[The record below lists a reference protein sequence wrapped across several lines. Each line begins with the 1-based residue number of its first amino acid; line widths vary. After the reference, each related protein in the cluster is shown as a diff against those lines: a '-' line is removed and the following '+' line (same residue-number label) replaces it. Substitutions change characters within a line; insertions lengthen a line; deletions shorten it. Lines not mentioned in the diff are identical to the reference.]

1 MEAMAVE
8 VMPVVEVMVE
18 EEMVAVGC
26 ATDDSTSDADD
37 ELAANKPAA
46 DEHTAADSNW
56 TIDEHA
62 TTDPAADVSIA
73 TVSMTSAASTIAAP
87 DSSMPTRRA
96 RVPTKVCAPSSGTPG
111 ISRQAARAP

>member
-8 VMPVVEVMVE
+8 AMPVVEVMVE

-37 ELAANKPAA
+37 ELAANKRAA
-46 DEHTAADSNW
+46 DEHTAADSNS

-62 TTDPAADVSIA
+62 TTDPAADVSID
-73 TVSMTSAASTIAAP
+73 TVSTTSAASTIAAP

-96 RVPTKVCAPSSGTPG
+96 RVPMNVCAPSSGTPG